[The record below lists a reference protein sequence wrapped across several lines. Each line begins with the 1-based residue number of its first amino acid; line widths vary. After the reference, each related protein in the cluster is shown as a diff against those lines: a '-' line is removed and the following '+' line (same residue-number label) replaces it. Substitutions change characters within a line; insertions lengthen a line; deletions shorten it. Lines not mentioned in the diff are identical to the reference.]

1 MNGAFIMAKIL
12 QDTTKS
18 GKQRPWRERKIENV
32 KYADYLEML
41 HYRKARRVKECG
53 EVLRFIAD
61 DEGRLKLAQTWFCKS
76 RLCPLCNWRRAMKQ
90 SNQLMQILQVA
101 VGREPKGRFIFLTLT
116 EENASGTELK
126 SRLREM
132 TRAFNRL
139 IKYKKVAKNLLGFV
153 RSTEITVSANETYHQ
168 HMHVLLFVKSSY
180 FASSAN
186 YLSQAEWTKLWQK
199 ARKLDYMPIVH
210 VEAIKP
216 NLKKGKNS
224 LLASAQ
230 ETAKY
235 QVKSKDILTDNQE
248 RDLRVVE
255 DLEQGLVGSRMLG
268 FGGLLRDIRKELQ
281 LDADEE
287 NENLIDTSGDDE
299 EIGDKVREV
308 VAKWNFERQNYF
320 V

>member
-61 DEGRLKLAQTWFCKS
+61 DVGRLKLAQTWFCKS

-255 DLEQGLVGSRMLG
+255 DLEQGLAGSRMLG

>member
-1 MNGAFIMAKIL
+1 
-12 QDTTKS
+12 
-18 GKQRPWRERKIENV
+18 
-32 KYADYLEML
+32 
-41 HYRKARRVKECG
+41 
-53 EVLRFIAD
+53 
-61 DEGRLKLAQTWFCKS
+61 
-76 RLCPLCNWRRAMKQ
+76 
-90 SNQLMQILQVA
+90 
-101 VGREPKGRFIFLTLT
+101 
-116 EENASGTELK
+116 
-126 SRLREM
+126 
-132 TRAFNRL
+132 
-139 IKYKKVAKNLLGFV
+139 
-153 RSTEITVSANETYHQ
+153 
-168 HMHVLLFVKSSY
+168 
-180 FASSAN
+180 
-186 YLSQAEWTKLWQK
+186 
-199 ARKLDYMPIVH
+199 MPIVH

-255 DLEQGLVGSRMLG
+255 DLEQGLAGSRMLG